1 MTIIYAVIMG
11 LIQGVT
17 EFLPVSSSGHLAIF
31 SGLFHIETPGLLF
44 DVLLHVGT
52 LVAVFLCFYK
62 DIGKL
67 LAELFLMIGD
77 VFKNLNIWF
86 SNLTSEDKRPYVKV
100 VINGYR
106 KFDVLLIMATI
117 PTGIIGVWDSSLV
130 EKMNAILLCPAIC
143 MMVTAVVLFLCDRIR
158 EGDKTPRTTLY
169 SNAFLIGIA
178 QGIATLPGISRSGMT
193 LTACLGSGFKKNY
206 AVRFTFIL
214 SIPAILG
221 SLIFELKDVD
231 LAVIAPSDWLC
242 YIIGMAVAAVV
253 GFFCIRVMLVIVR
266 RQKFLPFSIYC
277 FAMGVVA
284 LVAWLV
290 QR

>member
-52 LVAVFLCFYK
+52 LVAVFLCFYR

-100 VINGYR
+100 VVNGYR

-143 MMVTAVVLFLCDRIR
+143 MMVTAVILFLCDRIR